1 MHSCQ
6 RWFKRFQWQRWW
18 ASCRRWSSWTAQESA
33 VQQCHLHPERQMFEM
48 VWSHKKRFQKYLPES
63 RRSSRW
69 IWQIQSQLPKIP
81 IHFSQL
87 TIELVV
93 MVNFYH
99 TLLTNIWHPSVLST
113 LIVFTLPSTWEMRK
127 LLSEHWWTMNIVSSL
142 KFLIGRYDPLGVG
155 VSDISEKNYRMP
167 INWH

>member
-18 ASCRRWSSWTAQESA
+18 ASCRRWLSWTAQESA
-33 VQQCHLHPERQMFEM
+33 VQQCHLHPGRQMFEM
-48 VWSHKKRFQKYLPES
+48 VWSQKFQTNLPES

-87 TIELVV
+87 TIEWPCHVGG
-93 MVNFYH
+93 NG
-99 TLLTNIWHPSVLST
+99 
-113 LIVFTLPSTWEMRK
+113 K
-127 LLSEHWWTMNIVSSL
+127 LLSYLVDEHLAPIRFINVNCVHLAKHLGDEKIVIGTLMDNEHCVFFEIFDWQIWSSWSICL
-142 KFLIGRYDPLGVG
+142 AHGIDPFG
-155 VSDISEKNYRMP
+155 DF
-167 INWH
+167 